1 MVPQFQDV
9 HCSIF
14 WILKKIPV
22 AVLEIVDC
30 QGRLADVNK
39 KCGIF
44 IYNQF
49 LGHMKETDP
58 RQKLPDIVMNNGAS
72 NVQLS
77 GRLLKVYSPKFIVIH
92 FVEHTVLLF
101 FNDVSK
107 IPIVH
112 QITSAHNM
120 IFNFPFWYILQ
131 A

>member
-1 MVPQFQDV
+1 MLN
-9 HCSIF
+9 
-14 WILKKIPV
+14 ILSSGEKIPV

-77 GRLLKVYSPKFIVIH
+77 VIILKVHCPQLKVMH
-92 FVEHTVLLF
+92 GVEHTVSLF

-112 QITSAHNM
+112 
-120 IFNFPFWYILQ
+120 
-131 A
+131 